1 MEPFCYGLSNST
13 GKRVIAAG
21 EPVVKIVVLSG
32 VENQFE
38 SLVVLTINGRVLLR
52 SADGRKSSRAKPDL
66 FFDPVSNSGPI
77 VIDAR

>member
-32 VENQFE
+32 V
-38 SLVVLTINGRVLLR
+38 
-52 SADGRKSSRAKPDL
+52 
-66 FFDPVSNSGPI
+66 FFDPTSNAGPI